1 MIKKVLLYL
10 IITVMVSSCG
20 YKIAG
25 FNTELPPAKFYINRV
40 KNDTIDTRLGEV
52 VQQKAEQY
60 FLKYG
65 ELSSYKNASYFMDIE
80 ISDLDY
86 NNAILT
92 ATEEAIS
99 TEIQY
104 DISIIITN
112 VDGNEIFTWNRTA
125 LKSFSVNSD
134 IAISIRNRDTAT
146 ANALQ
151 DALEDFR
158 VQFSKKIYK

>member
-1 MIKKVLLYL
+1 MKKILLYL
-10 IITVMVSSCG
+10 LVTIMISSCG

-40 KNDTIDTRLGEV
+40 QNETIDTRLGEV
-52 VQQKAEQY
+52 VQQRAEQY

-65 ELSSYKNASYFMDIE
+65 ELSSYNNASYFMDIK
-80 ISDLDY
+80 ISDLNY
-86 NNAILT
+86 NNSILT

-104 DISIIITN
+104 DITIIITN
-112 VDGNEIFTWNRTA
+112 VDGNEVFTWERTA
-125 LKSFSVNSD
+125 LKSFSINTDV
-134 IAISIRNRDTAT
+134 AISIRNRDTAT
-146 ANALQ
+146 ADALK

>member
-1 MIKKVLLYL
+1 MKKILLYL
-10 IITVMVSSCG
+10 LVTIMISSCG

-40 KNDTIDTRLGEV
+40 QNETIDTRLGEV
-52 VQQKAEQY
+52 VQQRAEQY

-65 ELSSYKNASYFMDIE
+65 ELSSYNNASYFMDIK
-80 ISDLDY
+80 ISDLNY
-86 NNAILT
+86 NNSILT

-104 DISIIITN
+104 YITIIITN
-112 VDGNEIFTWNRTA
+112 VDGNEVFTWERTA
-125 LKSFSVNSD
+125 LKSFSINTDV
-134 IAISIRNRDTAT
+134 AISIRNRDTAT
-146 ANALQ
+146 ADALK

>member
-1 MIKKVLLYL
+1 ML
-10 IITVMVSSCG
+10 SSCG

-25 FNTELPPAKFYINRV
+25 YNTDLPPAKFYINRV
-40 KNDTIDTRLGEV
+40 QNDTIDTRLGEV

-65 ELSSYKNASYFMDIE
+65 ELSSYNNASYFMDIK

-86 NNAILT
+86 KNAILT

-112 VDGNEIFTWNRTA
+112 IDGNEIFTWNRLA
-125 LKSFSVNSD
+125 LKSFSVSND

-146 ANALQ
+146 ADALK